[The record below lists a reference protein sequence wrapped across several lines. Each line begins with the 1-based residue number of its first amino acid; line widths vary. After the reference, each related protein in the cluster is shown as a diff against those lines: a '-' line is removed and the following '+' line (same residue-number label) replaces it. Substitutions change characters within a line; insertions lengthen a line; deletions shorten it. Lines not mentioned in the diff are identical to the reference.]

1 MLNVSCNAN
10 NQEKGM
16 DIASLYHFFGR
27 VVQLRIDCDPLLKAL
42 FRGIVVLENKF
53 PNISSGGGN
62 KIPQDLFEFVIFSY
76 LLH

>member
-1 MLNVSCNAN
+1 
-10 NQEKGM
+10 M

-27 VVQLRIDCDPLLKAL
+27 VVQLRIDCDPPLKAL

-53 PNISSGGGN
+53 PNISSGGRS
-62 KIPQDLFEFVIFSY
+62 KIPQDLFGFVVFSC